1 MPYRPRS
8 AWRSTPAQPPPTPPA
23 ATTLAPRLAP
33 TLAPSPSPPETR
45 RPRRA
50 APPSSDAA
58 VYVLTL
64 IERCTPRWR
73 NVPRN
78 RLPHAA
84 ASAKCRAAT
93 RAPPSPALTAAPLPK
108 TRLSQAPF
116 AVVVV
121 SIAALRCRR
130 SAAAFA
136 AAFTPSDP
144 SSPCCLHAAL
154 SALPHPCGRARC
166 SPKHR
171 LRVPMGVVS
180 SGIAPPDGGIDV
192 GREVA
197 EAASAPRIGPQAV
210 LDVFT

>member
-1 MPYRPRS
+1 VRGRRYVSASLAPPAMPYRPRS

-78 RLPHAA
+78 RLPH
-84 ASAKCRAAT
+84 
-93 RAPPSPALTAAPLPK
+93 AAPLPK